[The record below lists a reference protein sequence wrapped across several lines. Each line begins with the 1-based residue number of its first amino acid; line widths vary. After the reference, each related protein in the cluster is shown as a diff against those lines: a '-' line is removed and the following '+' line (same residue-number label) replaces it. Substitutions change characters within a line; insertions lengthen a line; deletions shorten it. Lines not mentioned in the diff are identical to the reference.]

1 MKDCVSRSLLLQ
13 QLLLVLSNSSE
24 RTIINDLHLDNNTRI
39 RQIPENSSDP
49 IAPLTRYRA
58 ETTRLRAP
66 S

>member
-1 MKDCVSRSLLLQ
+1 LLLQ